1 MCQGSSFVF
10 SGNKYTNQFSGM
22 LNLFIYVYNYKFF
35 IPVLLLI
42 IGSLLTDNILYIS
55 LVPIIVCIMLNKDDI
70 FYSMKSGYNIIINKN
85 ALRIL

>member
-1 MCQGSSFVF
+1 
-10 SGNKYTNQFSGM
+10 M